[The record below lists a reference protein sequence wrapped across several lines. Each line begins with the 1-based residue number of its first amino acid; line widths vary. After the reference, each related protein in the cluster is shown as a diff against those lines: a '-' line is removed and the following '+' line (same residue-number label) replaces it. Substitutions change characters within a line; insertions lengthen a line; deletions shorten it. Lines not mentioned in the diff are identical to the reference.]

1 MSTFTMRLK
10 DVIRRTD
17 GKIGL
22 DDYQLTDES
31 HRKIL
36 NDKIIARYYNREIG
50 VETIDMFVHNF
61 RRKMHEIMPLYDQ
74 LYQSQL
80 IKFDPLDTMNIRST
94 SSSTTEAKSKGEA
107 SGVSNSTNT
116 AKAVTVS
123 SDFPQ
128 QSLRD
133 DDSKT
138 GEYASGSSESES
150 EAGNDGSSQENRN
163 DESSATDSSESTSKG
178 YTGAAAALL
187 MQYRESIANYDLEI
201 VNSLNECFMSIW
213 QTSEPFSNEGMY
225 Y

>member
-10 DVIRRTD
+10 DVIRHTD

-22 DDYQLTDES
+22 DDYPLTDES
-31 HRKIL
+31 HRGVLNAKIV
-36 NDKIIARYYNREIG
+36 ARYFNREIG
-50 VETIDMFVHNF
+50 VETIDLFTHNL

-80 IKFDPLDTMNIRST
+80 IKFDPLDTLNIRSE

-107 SGVSNSTNT
+107 ETDSKSVNK

-128 QSLRD
+128 QSLK
-133 DDSKT
+133 DSDAYT
-138 GEYASGSSESES
+138 GEYASGSSESNSDS
-150 EAGNDGSSQENRN
+150 ENDGNSNEKRN
-163 DESSATDSSESTSKG
+163 DESTANDSTESTSKG
-178 YTGAAAALL
+178 YTGAAAVLL
-187 MQYRESIANYDLEI
+187 MQYRESLANYDLEI
-201 VNSLNECFMSIW
+201 VNSLNELFMSIW
-213 QTSEPFSNEGMY
+213 QTSESFSNEGMY